1 MSRHARLIAMLGTCC
16 FAGVLIATIAL
27 GASPHQGLH
36 PNAEAS
42 TDAAPLRMHEDM
54 EVAASGDVDRDFA
67 RMMIPHHQGAIE
79 MALLQLKYGHDERL
93 KRLAQS
99 IIVEQKQ
106 EIDYM
111 HVLLDRSP
119 KATSTIRSPADQ

>member
-1 MSRHARLIAMLGTCC
+1 
-16 FAGVLIATIAL
+16 
-27 GASPHQGLH
+27 
-36 PNAEAS
+36 
-42 TDAAPLRMHEDM
+42 
-54 EVAASGDVDRDFA
+54 
-67 RMMIPHHQGAIE
+67 